1 MLFSSPVNIFFDMM
15 LFPDGSRCP
24 ETALA
29 VTGRFGTKVSE
40 VAVGV
45 GWGGLQNNVRLYS
58 NVCSPILKLM
68 FAYTQI
74 QSKIMC
80 FYISV

>member
-45 GWGGLQNNVRLYS
+45 GGGRPSKQ
-58 NVCSPILKLM
+58 CSPILKRM
-68 FAYTQI
+68 FAYTQTYVCVYSN
-74 QSKIMC
+74 SK
-80 FYISV
+80 